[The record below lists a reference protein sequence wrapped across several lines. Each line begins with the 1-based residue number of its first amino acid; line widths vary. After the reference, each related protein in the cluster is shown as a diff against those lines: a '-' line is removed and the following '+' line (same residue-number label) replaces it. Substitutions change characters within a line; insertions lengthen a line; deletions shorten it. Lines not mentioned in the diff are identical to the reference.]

1 MADPTGLAL
10 LQWGDRGWGDDLATG
25 ALITVEL
32 ALVSLAIGL
41 VIGLLA
47 AGAKLSRMGPVRWI
61 AEGYTNLIRGVP
73 EFLVI
78 LVVFFGLD
86 QLATGIASSM
96 GFRIDG
102 ISKFWAGVAG
112 LSVIFGAYASEVF
125 RGAYLAVPN
134 GQIEAGFASGMS
146 AARVFFRIR
155 LPQMWRYA
163 LPGLGNLWMV
173 LLKDTSLVSVIA
185 LDELLRQAKIA
196 GETTRDPFLF
206 YMAAAIIY
214 LVLTI
219 ISDIGRQRLEARA
232 SRGVS
237 RGAA

>member
-1 MADPTGLAL
+1 MADPTGLSL
-10 LQWGDRGWGDDLATG
+10 LQWGDKGWSDDLATG

-32 ALVSLAIGL
+32 ALVSLAAGL
-41 VIGLLA
+41 AIGLLT
-47 AGAKLSRMGPVRWI
+47 AGGKISKHAPVRLL
-61 AEGYTNLIRGVP
+61 ANGYTNLIRGVP

-86 QLATGIASSM
+86 QLATTIASSM
-96 GFRIDG
+96 GLQIDG

-125 RGAYLAVPN
+125 RGAYLAVPF
-134 GQIEAGFASGMS
+134 GQIEAGMACGMS
-146 AARVFFRIR
+146 PMRVFFRIR

-219 ISDIGRQRLEARA
+219 ISDVGRQRLEAHV
-232 SRGVS
+232 SRGV
-237 RGAA
+237 RRA